1 MLNSAFIVIKLMQ
14 FREREEQLMND
25 RMSKRQKESVR
36 EDERMFLK
44 IEKVLN
50 QSVRYK
56 KHLVKIWLKH

>member
-1 MLNSAFIVIKLMQ
+1 MQ